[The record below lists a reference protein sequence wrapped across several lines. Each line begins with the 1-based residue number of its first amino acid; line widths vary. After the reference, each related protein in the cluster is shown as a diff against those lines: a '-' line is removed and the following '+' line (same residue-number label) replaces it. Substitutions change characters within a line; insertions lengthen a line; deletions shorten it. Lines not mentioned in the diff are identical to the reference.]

1 MHLIFF
7 FLHIISLLV
16 PYTYVSI
23 ELIDLILLSSFEL
36 KAFFLISSVK
46 TLCLS
51 VLDLWCVFDIT
62 LLFMNSV

>member
-23 ELIDLILLSSFEL
+23 KLIDLILLSSFEL